1 MKHAARKAHA
11 KCRPPQA
18 HVKTL
23 RLREDGRWV
32 GDNGDPG
39 LAFIRSADEE
49 GVMATI
55 WVANCKCT
63 RYLDCPVSTAF
74 ARATAIG
81 FSGAS
86 VIGVRASPRKRV
98 MRRKKARR

>member
-1 MKHAARKAHA
+1 MIHAR
-11 KCRPPQA
+11 CRPPKA

-32 GDNGDPG
+32 SDNGDPS
-39 LAFIRSADEE
+39 LAFIRAADET
-49 GVMATI
+49 GDSATI

-74 ARATAIG
+74 ARASALG
-81 FSGAS
+81 FGSAS

-98 MRRKKARR
+98 VRRKKSKR